1 MIAVT
6 TTVKVPSEDDDST
19 SASIGVV
26 EKVTNN
32 PMGTMAEL
40 MADGGEDDLIGG
52 LGFFSIG
59 VSCKFMA
66 GPDPPPAGSVVKLSL
81 KMKAFHALHIIDGG
95 IKRITYK
102 SKTSGLKY

>member
-1 MIAVT
+1 MIEVT
-6 TTVKVPSEDDDST
+6 TESKVPSEDDDDAPPDSN
-19 SASIGVV
+19 IV
-26 EKVTNN
+26 EKVTSSN
-32 PMGTMAEL
+32 MGTMAEL